1 MFEHTNT
8 RYPQVSAKRMLFASD
23 IISVHVRAISAFTT
37 RAAGRFT
44 LRPTDGTTPR
54 RATAIA
60 PTQPGATVRQAGTS
74 RVLSNMRWGL
84 IPYWAKDA
92 SMGNRLINA
101 RSETVLEK
109 PAFREVT
116 GLIV

>member
-1 MFEHTNT
+1 
-8 RYPQVSAKRMLFASD
+8 
-23 IISVHVRAISAFTT
+23 
-37 RAAGRFT
+37 
-44 LRPTDGTTPR
+44 
-54 RATAIA
+54 
-60 PTQPGATVRQAGTS
+60 
-74 RVLSNMRWGL
+74 MRWGL